1 MGIGDWGLGI
11 GVKYN
16 MKYILLYFLKLKE
29 IKMSNKY
36 HNENKLY
43 LNNLDLNKTFYHQK
57 KKTNINNYEISA
69 DKNIPK
75 GMQKVAQNNP
85 IKLTSLIK
93 EEKTFPKSL
102 SKKIYIISKNKD
114 NQISLKNTKYKKAKS
129 SLNNNYYETDFNN
142 REYDDNKKNIN
153 DNNINN
159 IINDK
164 RKFIDKSKEENINNK
179 TNSKDKTYCYSVNNT
194 FNNTNSNTYINNTAN
209 NNINILEKDNIN
221 QNPINIIDE
230 RFNLTSNSD
239 NLKTPNINIISAS
252 NLKNINH
259 FKNNNLIINDNN
271 VDNYSYGN
279 KTLYEYYLP
288 KAKLVENK
296 KRRENLITESRKFY
310 LYCSE
315 RGILNKLRQLQS
327 KNIEKEL
334 KENGLDFYNKK
345 LNLYSD
351 IRRLPTKVSFRKGN
365 SSSKDEM
372 KDLEIY
378 YKYNN
383 DKFIKN
389 LINKKYKGEAEKKF
403 DNYHK
408 IITNGFPKPKNKNKN
423 KFDYILENKLVI
435 NSKKEKSF
443 KKNKLIIDQD
453 LYPLLNQKKIL
464 KNILPK
470 EADYNTQFTIND
482 IINEELHPLNR
493 YQKKNLTLH
502 SNLISQEIE
511 LLFGKNISIANI
523 SNYSN
528 IYPDTD
534 NLIQYKTGEK
544 YNKLLKKLIKPEK
557 EEEYINPEIIED
569 NRKKALR
576 RRYIYD
582 KIKDT
587 LKKCMLKFKRLKIT
601 KDFFWEI
608 LYNEKELTYV
618 EGLYIFN
625 AIKDGDITTIEK

>member
-1 MGIGDWGLGI
+1 M
-11 GVKYN
+11 
-16 MKYILLYFLKLKE
+16 
-29 IKMSNKY
+29 
-36 HNENKLY
+36 
-43 LNNLDLNKTFYHQK
+43 
-57 KKTNINNYEISA
+57 
-69 DKNIPK
+69 
-75 GMQKVAQNNP
+75 
-85 IKLTSLIK
+85 
-93 EEKTFPKSL
+93 
-102 SKKIYIISKNKD
+102 
-114 NQISLKNTKYKKAKS
+114 
-129 SLNNNYYETDFNN
+129 
-142 REYDDNKKNIN
+142 
-153 DNNINN
+153 
-159 IINDK
+159 
-164 RKFIDKSKEENINNK
+164 DKSKEENINNK
-179 TNSKDKTYCYSVNNT
+179 TNSKDKTFCYSVNNT
-194 FNNTNSNTYINNTAN
+194 FNNINTNSNIYINNTAN

-221 QNPINIIDE
+221 QNPINIIDQKL
-230 RFNLTSNSD
+230 NITCNSD
-239 NLKTPNINIISAS
+239 NVKNPNINIVSAS
-252 NLKNINH
+252 NIKNINHLNH
-259 FKNNNLIINDNN
+259 FKNNNLIVNDNSI
-271 VDNYSYGN
+271 DNYPYGN

-288 KAKLVENK
+288 KVKLVEIK
-296 KRRENLITESRKFY
+296 KRRENLSIDSRKLY

-383 DKFIKN
+383 NKFIKN

-408 IITNGFPKPKNKNKN
+408 IITNGLPKPKNSNKN
-423 KFDYILENKLVI
+423 KFDYILESKLVI

-443 KKNKLIIDQD
+443 KKNNLIIDQD

-482 IINEELHPLNR
+482 IINEKLHSLKR
-493 YQKKNLTLH
+493 YQKKNLTLY
-502 SNLISQEIE
+502 SNLINQEIE
-511 LLFGKNISIANI
+511 FLFGKNISLANI
-523 SNYSN
+523 PIYSN
-528 IYPDTD
+528 IYPDTE
-534 NLIQYKTGEK
+534 NLIRCKTGEK
-544 YNKLLKKLIKPEK
+544 YNKLLKILTKTEK

-569 NRKKALR
+569 KRKEALR
-576 RRYIYD
+576 RRQTLD

-587 LKKCMLKFKRLKIT
+587 LKKCMIKFKRLKIT

-608 LYNEKELTYV
+608 LHNEKIISHT
-618 EGLYIFN
+618 EGLHNFN